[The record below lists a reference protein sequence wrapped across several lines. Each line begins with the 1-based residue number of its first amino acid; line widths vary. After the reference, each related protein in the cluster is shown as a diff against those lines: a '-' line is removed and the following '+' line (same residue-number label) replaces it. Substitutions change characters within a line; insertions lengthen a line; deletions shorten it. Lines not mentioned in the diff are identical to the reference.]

1 MQFTSILA
9 SSILA
14 FASGISAAPAAQ
26 ATTDIPNITL
36 RIFEDISGTRS
47 DATVPGD
54 NVPRPILEL
63 FKGSAIANI
72 GFNATSAQLVQ
83 FVDSSQCLLVRDN
96 VTIQLDGRA
105 KNFADIDGDRA
116 IAVPTYIGGF
126 TFQCTQ

>member
-1 MQFTSILA
+1 MKYVAGKSWSPWRLVPVHDDKA
-9 SSILA
+9 EVARS
-14 FASGISAAPAAQ
+14 
-26 ATTDIPNITL
+26 
-36 RIFEDISGTRS
+36 RTRS
-47 DATVPGD
+47 WLVAVEVG
-54 NVPRPILEL
+54 NERKREQNLLEL
-63 FKGSAIANI
+63 FQGSAIANI